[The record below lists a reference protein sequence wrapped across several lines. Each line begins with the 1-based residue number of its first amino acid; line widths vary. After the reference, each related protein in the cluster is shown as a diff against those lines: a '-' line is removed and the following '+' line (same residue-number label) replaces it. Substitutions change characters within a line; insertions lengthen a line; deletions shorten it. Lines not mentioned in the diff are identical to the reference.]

1 MQTYTST
8 QARANIATVLDTALN
23 GEPVEITRR
32 DGSSAVLISK
42 AAFEAYQNAKLDA
55 EFDAIMQRHEHTIE
69 ALTWVSAQEVIA
81 FHDRILQRFPGVAGL
96 TDPGRAQA
104 LIYRVQNRVHYE
116 GVTDLFELAATYWV
130 AIARGHIFHD
140 GNKRTAFFVT
150 MTFHY

>member
-1 MQTYTST
+1 M
-8 QARANIATVLDTALN
+8 I
-23 GEPVEITRR
+23 
-32 DGSSAVLISK
+32 
-42 AAFEAYQNAKLDA
+42 
-55 EFDAIMQRHEHTIE
+55 
-69 ALTWVSAQEVIA
+69 WVSAQEVIA

-140 GNKRTAFFVT
+140 GNKATGSPIALYFV
-150 MTFHY
+150 MCQSYHYR